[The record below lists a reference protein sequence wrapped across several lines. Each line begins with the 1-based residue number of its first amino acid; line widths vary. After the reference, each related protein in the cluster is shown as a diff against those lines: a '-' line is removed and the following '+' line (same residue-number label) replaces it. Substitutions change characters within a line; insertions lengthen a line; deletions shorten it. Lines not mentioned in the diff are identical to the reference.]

1 MTTDIAIVMLDRYTD
16 KYLDGLWAEYVQ
28 DTIKKSKSESLQ
40 LLDKYTELSLQ
51 NIWAEYVSASIKKNK
66 LESQKSF
73 NFFV

>member
-1 MTTDIAIVMLDRYTD
+1 MTDIAIVMLDRYTE
-16 KYLDGLWAEYVQ
+16 KYLDGLWTDYVQ
-28 DTIKKSKSESLQ
+28 DTIKKSKSESTQ

-51 NIWAEYVSASIKKNK
+51 NLWIESVSESIKKNK